1 MSMAPGDVKT
11 PLPITMLITMPK
23 ASSAPR
29 FFAKV
34 PRSDGGSV
42 GAVPYDGS
50 CSAPAEISGSWA
62 SSRTPAAD
70 IVVGVTGCQG
80 L

>member
-1 MSMAPGDVKT
+1 MAPGDVKT

-23 ASSAPR
+23 ASIAPR
-29 FFAKV
+29 FLAKV

-42 GAVPYDGS
+42 GAVPYDAS

-62 SSRTPAAD
+62 SSRAPGGD
-70 IVVGVTGCQG
+70 ILLRG
-80 L
+80 